1 MLDNYICNTNLLIM
15 AKLYINRDIISD
27 SEKMKYWMSGDDGI
41 SFSDIQNFMAWIDPM
56 DNRIDVEIH
65 SCGGDCVEGY
75 AIYDAL
81 RASGKEITC
90 TVVGECASMA
100 TVILLAAPLESRK
113 MYEHAKLL
121 IHNPYY
127 GDGIGGM
134 LTAEKLQGYA
144 NSLISERKKM
154 LKIYTERTGKSEDV
168 IQAQMNTDAWF
179 ESDKAIELGFVSSVV
194 PAISAKGEKE
204 PIINQKPKS
213 KMGKKDEKPT
223 LKDAFKMMASAMG
236 FNVNPVALEITTSTG
251 DILTVERE
259 EGEIQVG
266 DAASPDGEWV
276 LEDGRTVVVQNGV
289 ITEIRE
295 ASTEDTQAL
304 KDRIAE
310 LEQEVAELKDNAK
323 TDDDQKILDE
333 VKKAGGIEAMKRAAA
348 SKYVPG
354 SRKQPDGKKPDTK
367 PMSMVEKRLE
377 EARERQKQK
386 YKGGK

>member
-1 MLDNYICNTNLLIM
+1 M
-15 AKLYINRDIISD
+15 AKLYLNRDIIPD
-27 SEKMKYWMSGDDGI
+27 SEKIRYWMSGDDGI
-41 SFSDIQNFMAWIDPM
+41 SFSDIQNFMAWIDPT

-144 NSLISERKKM
+144 NNLISERKKM
-154 LKIYTERTGKSEDV
+154 LKIYTERTGKPEDV

-179 ESDKAIELGFVSSVV
+179 ESEKAIELGFVSSVV

-213 KMGKKDEKPT
+213 KMGKKEEKPT
-223 LKDAFKMMASAMG
+223 LKEAFKTLASAMG
-236 FNVNPVALEITTSTG
+236 FNINPVAMEITTSTG
-251 DILTVERE
+251 DVLTVERE

-266 DAASPDGEWV
+266 DPASPDGEWV
-276 LEDGRTVVVQNGV
+276 LEDGRTVVVQDGV
-289 ITEIRE
+289 ITEIQE
-295 ASTEDTQAL
+295 AQSGEDTQAL
-304 KDRIAE
+304 EDRIAE
-310 LEQEVAELKDNAK
+310 LEQQVAELTANAK
-323 TDDDQKILDE
+323 TEEEVSILDE
-333 VKKAGGIEAMKRAAA
+333 VKKAGGIEALKKAA
-348 SKYVPG
+348 SSKYTPQN
-354 SRKQPDGKKPDTK
+354 RKQPDGKKPEVK
-367 PMSMVEKRLE
+367 PMSVVERRLQ
-377 EARERQKQK
+377 EAREKQKSK

>member
-1 MLDNYICNTNLLIM
+1 M
-15 AKLYINRDIISD
+15 AKLYLNRDIIAD

-41 SFSDIQNFMAWIDPM
+41 SFSDIQNFLAWVDPA
-56 DNRIDVEIH
+56 DNHIDVEIH

-81 RASGKEITC
+81 RASGKEISC

-100 TVILLAAPLESRK
+100 TVILLAAPLERRK

-127 GDGIGGM
+127 GSGLEGN

-144 NSLISERKKM
+144 NSLITERKKM
-154 LKIYTERTGKSEDV
+154 LKIYTERTGQPEEV
-168 IQAQMNTDAWF
+168 LQAQMNTDSWF
-179 ESDKAIELGFVSSVV
+179 ESQRAIELGFVSSVV
-194 PAISAKGEKE
+194 PAISAKVKDK
-204 PIINQKPKS
+204 PIINQKPKN
-213 KMGKKDEKPT
+213 KMAKKDEKPT

-236 FNVNPVALEITTSTG
+236 FNVNPVAMEITTTTG
-251 DILTVERE
+251 DTLTVERE

-276 LEDGRTVVVQNGV
+276 LEDGRIVVVQDGV

-295 ASTEDTQAL
+295 SDTEDDTQAL
-304 KDRIAE
+304 EDRIAE
-310 LEQEVAELKDNAK
+310 LEEQVAELTANAK
-323 TDDDQKILDE
+323 TDEDNAILDE
-333 VKKAGGIEAMKRAAA
+333 VKKAGGIEALKKAAA
-348 SKYVPG
+348 SKYVP
-354 SRKQPDGKKPDTK
+354 SAKRQPAGTAGRQT
-367 PMSMVEKRLE
+367 VEKPKSQIQQRLE
-377 EARERQKQK
+377 AAREKAKNK

>member
-1 MLDNYICNTNLLIM
+1 M
-15 AKLYINRDIISD
+15 AKLYLNRDIIAD

-41 SFSDIQNFMAWIDPM
+41 SFSDIQNFMAWVDPM

-100 TVILLAAPLESRK
+100 TVILLAAPKENRR

-127 GDGIGGM
+127 GDGISGM

-154 LKIYTERTGKSEDV
+154 LKIYTERTGQPEDV
-168 IQAQMNTDAWF
+168 LQAQMNTDSWF
-179 ESDKAIELGFVSSVV
+179 ESQRAIELGFVSSVV
-194 PAISAKGEKE
+194 PAISAKKSDE

-213 KMGKKDEKPT
+213 KMAKKDEKPT
-223 LKDAFKMMASAMG
+223 LKEAFKTLASAMG
-236 FNVNPVALEITTSTG
+236 FNVDPVAMEITTTTG
-251 DILTVERE
+251 DTLTVERE

-276 LEDGRTVVVQNGV
+276 LEDGRTVIVQDGM

-295 ASTEDTQAL
+295 PDTDDDTQAL
-304 KDRIAE
+304 EDRIAE
-310 LEQEVAELKDNAK
+310 LEKQVAELTANAK
-323 TDDDQKILDE
+323 TDEDNAILDE
-333 VKKAGGIEAMKRAAA
+333 VKKAGGIEALKKAAA
-348 SKYVPG
+348 SKYVPAARRQTAG
-354 SRKQPDGKKPDTK
+354 TAGRQTEEKPKSRIQQ
-367 PMSMVEKRLE
+367 RLE
-377 EARERQKQK
+377 EAREKAKNK

>member
-1 MLDNYICNTNLLIM
+1 M
-15 AKLYINRDIISD
+15 AKLYLNRDIIAD

-41 SFSDIQNFMAWIDPM
+41 SFSDIQNFLAWVDPA
-56 DNRIDVEIH
+56 DNHIDVEIH

-81 RASGKEITC
+81 RASGKEISC

-100 TVILLAAPLESRK
+100 TVILLAAPLERRK

-127 GDGIGGM
+127 GSGLEGN

-144 NSLISERKKM
+144 NSLITERKKM
-154 LKIYTERTGKSEDV
+154 LKIYTERTGQPEEV
-168 IQAQMNTDAWF
+168 LQAQMNTDSWF
-179 ESDKAIELGFVSSVV
+179 ESQRAIELGFVSSVV
-194 PAISAKGEKE
+194 PAISAKKKEK
-204 PIINQKPKS
+204 PIINNQKPKN
-213 KMGKKDEKPT
+213 KMAKKDEKPT

-236 FNVNPVALEITTSTG
+236 FNVNPVAMEITTTTG
-251 DILTVERE
+251 DTLTVERE

-276 LEDGRTVVVQNGV
+276 LEDGRIVVVQDGV

-295 ASTEDTQAL
+295 PDTEDDTQAL
-304 KDRIAE
+304 EDRIAE
-310 LEQEVAELKDNAK
+310 LEKQVAELTANAK
-323 TDDDQKILDE
+323 TDEDNAILDE
-333 VKKAGGIEAMKRAAA
+333 VKKAGGIEALKKAAA
-348 SKYVPG
+348 SKYVPSVKRQPAG
-354 SRKQPDGKKPDTK
+354 TAGRQTEEKPKSRIKQ
-367 PMSMVEKRLE
+367 RLE
-377 EARERQKQK
+377 EAREKAKNK